1 MIRASIQIS
10 DQFAGLHERVEQ
22 LARQTTLAGATA
34 AAAAAQEN
42 ASLDLELR
50 IIEPQQD
57 PDGAAAGI
65 RAEKTGA
72 RGARIARFFDQGTL
86 GKRRKKVKRP
96 GRDHW
101 TVRRG
106 GGSYTAERQDVAGK
120 GIDPQHFFA
129 AAKTAGR
136 KAMAEKL
143 RQGL

>member
-57 PDGAAAGI
+57 PDGA
-65 RAEKTGA
+65 RSES
-72 RGARIARFFDQGTL
+72 
-86 GKRRKKVKRP
+86 V
-96 GRDHW
+96 
-101 TVRRG
+101 V
-106 GGSYTAERQDVAGK
+106 
-120 GIDPQHFFA
+120 
-129 AAKTAGR
+129 
-136 KAMAEKL
+136 
-143 RQGL
+143 